1 MVWWKVQV
9 IVEELKEGR
18 KREVVLTNLTAEVW
32 TEALNFTDNIL
43 ESSVDLKSIYK
54 AECKNPQML
63 RKDT

>member
-1 MVWWKVQV
+1 M
-9 IVEELKEGR
+9 
-18 KREVVLTNLTAEVW
+18 VLTNLTVEVG
-32 TEALNFTDNIL
+32 TETLNITDNIL